1 MELEIIK
8 ADLKDKYKELRE
20 KGYDS
25 KESYNKILTSL
36 EHWINELSLSLIK
49 KENSM
54 TLDDIKKLTSIVYKN
69 VGEWVQAPK
78 VIYSDTLPA
87 VIYDY
92 PKENGNNPFNI
103 ECNDKYFISAN
114 GFSYSYSQYLSDSI
128 IFRDSEIH
136 RKIPIGYKVLC
147 CYEKMVFIK
156 NGQIIKSFE
165 EIPEQVEGDH
175 YSIMTTTEYLGIRGY
190 QNSPDLSL
198 LDKTDYSRIK
208 QWAICLSKEDKKGIY
223 LVCKNNANINWH

>member
-25 KESYNKILTSL
+25 KESYNKILTIL

-54 TLDDIKKLTSIVYKN
+54 TLDDIKKLTSIVYEN

-92 PKENGNNPFNI
+92 PKENGNNPLNI
-103 ECNDKYFISAN
+103 ECNDKYLINAN
-114 GFSYSYSQYLSDSI
+114 GFSYSYSQYLSDSK

-147 CYEKMVFIK
+147 SYEKMVFIK

-175 YSIMTTTEYLGIRGY
+175 YSIMTTSEYLGIRGY
-190 QNSPDLSL
+190 RNALDLSL

-208 QWAICLSKEDKKGIY
+208 QWAIFLSKEDKKGIY

>member
-54 TLDDIKKLTSIVYKN
+54 TLDDIKKLTSIVYEN

-92 PKENGNNPFNI
+92 PKENGSNPLNI

-114 GFSYSYSQYLSDSI
+114 GFSYSYSQYLSDSK

-147 CYEKMVFIK
+147 SYEKMVFIK

-175 YSIMTTTEYLGIRGY
+175 YSIMTTSGYLGIHGY
-190 QNSPDLSL
+190 QNAPDLSL

-208 QWAICLSKEDKKGIY
+208 QWAIFLSKEDKKGIY